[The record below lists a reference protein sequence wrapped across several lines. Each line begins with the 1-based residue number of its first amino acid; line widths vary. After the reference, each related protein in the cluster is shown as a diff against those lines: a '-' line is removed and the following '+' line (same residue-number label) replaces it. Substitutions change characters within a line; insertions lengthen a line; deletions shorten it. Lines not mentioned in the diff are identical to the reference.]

1 MKGVIAFPI
10 ILLSLRKTKK
20 EGKVHQLSFL
30 YHYQKCR
37 CRLYSA
43 SFRAVC
49 IADSIIFPEAACC
62 LGIGAAIRIP
72 EPRCRFLF
80 ASAWNQKSYKQRT
93 LEPLTTKILISAE
106 ASKHKE
112 ILHNIKSLNNSMC
125 GLPIGLCNVIEFCTL
140 EESKHSK
147 WCLLILDL

>member
-80 ASAWNQKSYKQRT
+80 ASA
-93 LEPLTTKILISAE
+93 
-106 ASKHKE
+106 
-112 ILHNIKSLNNSMC
+112 
-125 GLPIGLCNVIEFCTL
+125 
-140 EESKHSK
+140 
-147 WCLLILDL
+147 